1 MVREVSK
8 ANFLANE
15 GGTILCYLIFIGL
28 KNLCV
33 SLSLNIATFGLIG
46 FLILILNTQTYS
58 FLQRLYQVLE

>member
-46 FLILILNTQTYS
+46 FLIIKLNTQTYFS
-58 FLQRLYQVLE
+58 LQK